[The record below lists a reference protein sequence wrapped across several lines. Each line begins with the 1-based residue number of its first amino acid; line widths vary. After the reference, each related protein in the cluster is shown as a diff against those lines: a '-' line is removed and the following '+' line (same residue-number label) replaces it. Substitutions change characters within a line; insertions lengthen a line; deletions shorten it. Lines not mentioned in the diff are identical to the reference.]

1 MNNLPNYYELLDV
14 PPDATVEEIK
24 RAYRRMARKYHPDL
38 NPGDKQAEETFKN
51 LVEAYDVLCDPQQ
64 REKYD
69 EINQTKKKSKKNRRN
84 TKVSKGKARRSNSVT
99 DYQQYGPDFN
109 RFVEQTFAKKQNQAN
124 QNPQTSRRVA
134 PDDRQAYRPGTRK
147 TAYKVQGRDADY
159 TEKERPRDVEA
170 RLKLPLEKAY
180 RGGKERI
187 RLEDGRSL
195 EIDMPS
201 GMIDGQQMRLRG
213 QGLDGGDLYLTI
225 TIADHCF
232 FKIQGKDIFC
242 KVPVTP
248 SEAVLGSAIKVPT
261 LDGLVQMSVPKGVK
275 SGQRLRLAG
284 KGYPVEGERGDQLVE
299 MQIVV
304 PSEPSEAER
313 ELYEQLKA
321 VETFN
326 PRDSIMKSDK

>member
-1 MNNLPNYYELLDV
+1 MNNVPNYYELLDV

-51 LVEAYDVLCDPQQ
+51 LVEAYDVLCDPKQ

-69 EINQTKKKSKKNRRN
+69 QINQTKKKNKKNRRN
-84 TKVSKGKARRSNSVT
+84 TKVSKGKAPSSNSVSYNRQ
-99 DYQQYGPDFN
+99 DGSNFN
-109 RFVEQTFAKKQNQAN
+109 RFVEQTFAKKGREGNKTNQA
-124 QNPQTSRRVA
+124 SRRVA
-134 PDDRQAYRPGTRK
+134 TDDRNAYRPGTRK
-147 TAYKVQGRDADY
+147 TAYKVEGREQDE
-159 TEKERPRDVEA
+159 TEQERPRDVEA

-213 QGLDGGDLYLTI
+213 QGLGGGDLYLTI

-232 FKIQGKDIFC
+232 FKLQGKDVFC
-242 KVPVTP
+242 KVPITP
-248 SEAVLGSAIKVPT
+248 SEGVLGSAIKVPT

-313 ELYEQLKA
+313 ELYEQLKG

-326 PRDSIMKSDK
+326 PRDSLLKSD

>member
-1 MNNLPNYYELLDV
+1 MNNIPNYYELLDV

-38 NPGDKQAEETFKN
+38 NPGDKQAEETFKS
-51 LVEAYDVLCDPQQ
+51 LVEAYDVLCDPKQ

-69 EINQTKKKSKKNRRN
+69 EITQTKKNKKNRRN
-84 TKVSKGKARRSNSVT
+84 TKVSRGKARRSNSVS

-109 RFVEQTFAKKQNQAN
+109 RFVEQTFAKKGREGNQTN
-124 QNPQTSRRVA
+124 QTSRRVA
-134 PDDRQAYRPGTRK
+134 TDDRKAYRPGTRK
-147 TAYKVQGRDADY
+147 TAYKVEGREQGE

-213 QGLDGGDLYLTI
+213 QGLGGGDLYLTI
-225 TIADHCF
+225 TITDHCF
-232 FKIQGKDIFC
+232 FKLQGKDVFC
-242 KVPVTP
+242 KIPVTP

-304 PSEPSEAER
+304 PTEPSEAER

-321 VETFN
+321 IETFN
-326 PRDSIMKSDK
+326 PRDSLLKLD

>member
-1 MNNLPNYYELLDV
+1 MNNVPNYYELLDV

-38 NPGDKQAEETFKN
+38 NPGDKQAEETFKS

-69 EINQTKKKSKKNRRN
+69 EINQTKKKNKKNRRSSK
-84 TKVSKGKARRSNSVT
+84 TAKGKAPRSNSVNN
-99 DYQQYGPDFN
+99 DQQYGPDFN
-109 RFVEQTFAKKQNQAN
+109 RFVEQTFAKRGREGNKNT
-124 QNPQTSRRVA
+124 QTSRRVA
-134 PDDRQAYRPGTRK
+134 TDDRSAYRPGTRK
-147 TAYKVQGRDADY
+147 TAYKAEEENPQQ
-159 TEKERPRDVEA
+159 ERSRDVEA

-213 QGLDGGDLYLTI
+213 QGLGGGDLYLTI
-225 TIADHCF
+225 TIADHVF
-232 FKIQGKDIFC
+232 FKIKGKDIFC
-242 KVPVTP
+242 QVPVTP

-326 PRDSIMKSDK
+326 PRDSMMKNE

>member
-14 PPDATVEEIK
+14 PPDATVEDIK
-24 RAYRRMARKYHPDL
+24 RAYRRLARKYHPDL
-38 NPGDKQAEETFKN
+38 NPGDKQAEETFKR

-69 EINQTKKKSKKNRRN
+69 EAHQARNKKTRRQ
-84 TKVSKGKARRSNSVT
+84 TKVSTAKARRNSRVANNQSDNSN
-99 DYQQYGPDFN
+99 FN
-109 RFVEQTFAKKQNQAN
+109 PFAKEKVPKERRT
-124 QNPQTSRRVA
+124 PQTSRRTT
-134 PDDRQAYRPGTRK
+134 PDDRKAYRPGTRK
-147 TAYKVQGRDADY
+147 TAYKAEAEEPQ
-159 TEKERPRDVEA
+159 KERPRDVEA

-213 QGLDGGDLYLTI
+213 QGLGGGDLYLTI

-232 FKIQGKDIFC
+232 FKLQEKDIFC
-242 KVPVTP
+242 KVPITP
-248 SEAVLGSAIKVPT
+248 SEAVLGGAINVPT

-275 SGQRLRLAG
+275 SGQRLRLAQ
-284 KGYPVEGERGDQLVE
+284 KGYPVDGERGDQLVE

-304 PSEPSEAER
+304 PTEPTEAEKA
-313 ELYEQLKA
+313 LYEQLKA

-326 PRDSIMKSDK
+326 PRDSLLKSNDE

>member
-24 RAYRRMARKYHPDL
+24 RAYRRLARKYHPDL

-69 EINQTKKKSKKNRRN
+69 EINNTRNKKNRRR

-109 RFVEQTFAKKQNQAN
+109 RFVEQTFAKKRSQAN

-213 QGLDGGDLYLTI
+213 QGLGGGDLYLTI